1 MDDISMTP
9 STNLVRSLLLS
20 QGIHHRLNQEEL
32 ISDIT
37 VHHHKKQ
44 NVKGKIRWFGVL
56 CLAGTGMF
64 VEAYIIITTGQ
75 VKSIWHSQYP
85 ECWSPD
91 NDAHCPEL
99 IQCCGLFP
107 NTPTFSNNDTCAVN
121 VNANHCQS
129 DGTYPDDLLCPSS
142 ITNSVSYSE
151 FAGIM
156 AGMLLFG
163 AICDR
168 IGRKN
173 TGTLTSILMIAGVT
187 AMTFSDSDDATTRV
201 LLFTIFFG
209 VFGLGVGGEYP
220 LTASTAVAQHAQNR
234 DDALVDDTVS
244 HRSRIMEETVKTAK
258 RGETIAIVFA
268 MQGVGAVVGSFF
280 LFSLILFSEQ
290 SRIDWYVPI
299 SRIRKAA
306 HRSANCDVPLIFR

>member
-1 MDDISMTP
+1 
-9 STNLVRSLLLS
+9 
-20 QGIHHRLNQEEL
+20 
-32 ISDIT
+32 
-37 VHHHKKQ
+37 
-44 NVKGKIRWFGVL
+44 
-56 CLAGTGMF
+56 MF

-91 NDAHCPEL
+91 EDAHCPEL

-107 NTPTFSNNDTCAVN
+107 NTPTFPNNDTCAVN
-121 VNANHCQS
+121 IDDNHCQS
-129 DGTYPDDLLCPSS
+129 DGAHTADRLCPSS
-142 ITNSVSYSE
+142 ITDSVSYSE

-187 AMTFSDSDDATTRV
+187 AMTFSDSDDAATRV

-220 LTASTAVAQHAQNR
+220 LTASTAVAQHAKNR

-280 LFSLILFSEQ
+280 LFSLILFSGQ
-290 SRIDWYVPI
+290 SRIDWYVHNQ
-299 SRIRKAA
+299 RTLETL
-306 HRSANCDVPLIFR
+306 HCEV